1 MITYIL
7 HRYIIGNV
15 KICFFS
21 VIPAKPAKGLLKKLG
36 NRNDLVK
43 IVIRNKTSFILKV
56 CTKKEEKNH
65 EVISGSFL
73 SDFRSWIKK
82 LFSNNFFLSS
92 EKFHYLVWIRY
103 ISVPTK
109 WLTRVVMKHFIN

>member
-15 KICFFS
+15 KIFFFS
-21 VIPAKPAKGLLKKLG
+21 VIPAKSAKGLLKKLG

-65 EVISGSFL
+65 EIISGSFL
-73 SDFRSWIKK
+73 SDFRSWLRIY
-82 LFSNNFFLSS
+82 LATIFF
-92 EKFHYLVWIRY
+92 
-103 ISVPTK
+103 
-109 WLTRVVMKHFIN
+109 